1 MRRGGS
7 EGLEPLVF
15 EQTKH
20 RNDRPAWKVFRSGV
34 LLGRVSHLGDAY
46 RFRAH
51 DRLGT
56 QFTASELRELAQF
69 IEEARDA

>member
-20 RNDRPAWKVFRSGV
+20 RNDRPAWKVFRNGV
-34 LLGRVSHLGDAY
+34 LLGRVSHLGGAY
-46 RFRAH
+46 RFSAH
-51 DRLGT
+51 DLAPL
-56 QFTASELRELAQF
+56 TASELREIAQF